1 MRGLIRVGD
10 RAIGD
15 GAPAYV
21 VAEMAWA
28 HDGSRNRALT
38 IVRGAAAA
46 GADAVNFHVTS
57 LPDYM
62 VPRYGTGKGR
72 VSAGH
77 ESTPIFEYLTSIALG
92 PADWEA
98 LFAETRR
105 LGLAVSAMCNDV
117 ASLAFVARFD
127 PEILLVHASALT
139 DLGFVREVARRGRP
153 VFLGIGGS
161 HLGEVER
168 AIEAVRGEGNDQIVL
183 QYGFQSYPTRPEDV
197 HLRFIAT
204 LRETFGLPVG
214 FADHVDGADP
224 LAVWLPIVAVAMG
237 ASVIEKHVT
246 HDRSL
251 RGEDFESS
259 LDPADLARM
268 VASLRA
274 SERAF
279 GSASWR
285 PLSPAELEYRQV
297 VRKRAVATARI
308 EAGEPVVAATVA
320 FMRADAGLYPEEFE
334 RVAGRRARAP
344 IERLAPITADLL
356 E

>member
-1 MRGLIRVGD
+1 MKRL
-10 RAIGD
+10 AIGGKTVGD

-21 VAEMAWA
+21 IAEMAWA
-28 HDGSRNRALT
+28 HDGSRAHALE

-46 GADAVNFHVTS
+46 GADAVNVHVTS
-57 LPDYM
+57 MPDYM
-62 VPRYGTGKGR
+62 VPDYGTGHGR

-77 ESTPIFEYLTSIALG
+77 ETRPVFDYLTSIALS

-98 LFAETRR
+98 LFLETRR
-105 LGLAVSAMCNDV
+105 LGLALSAMCNDG
-117 ASLAFVARFD
+117 ASLAFAARFE

-139 DLGFVREVARRGRP
+139 DLGFVRSVARCGRP

-161 HLGEVER
+161 RLGEVER
-168 AIEAVRGEGNDQIVL
+168 AVDAVRAEGNDQLVL

-204 LRETFGLPVG
+204 LKALFGTPIA
-214 FADHVDGADP
+214 FADHTDGADP

-251 RGEDFESS
+251 RGEDFEAA
-259 LDPADLARM
+259 LDLPDLARM
-268 VASLRA
+268 VGALRA
-274 SERAF
+274 SEQAF
-279 GSASWR
+279 GSGAWR
-285 PLSPAELEYRQV
+285 PLSPAELSYREV
-297 VRKRAVATARI
+297 VRKRAVASARI
-308 EAGEPVVAATVA
+308 EAGEPVGPDRVT
-320 FMRADAGLYPEEFE
+320 FMRADAGLSPEDFE
-334 RVAGRRARAP
+334 RVAGRRASVR
-344 IERLAPITADLL
+344 IERLRPITSDLL